1 MYEEYWG
8 VTEPPFSLTPN
19 PKFLYLSEKH
29 ANCLTMLEYT
39 VTRNKGAGMISGE
52 AGSGK
57 TTLSR
62 ALLSRL
68 EPEKYEIAMI
78 VNPSLTPNQLLA
90 EILEQFGCDAIPRQK
105 RELVSRLN
113 GLLIGLYR
121 DGKKGVLVIDEAHL
135 VRSRATFEEIR
146 MLLNFQFND
155 EFLLTLLLLGQPE
168 LRRKIDRVEA
178 LKQRLA
184 VRYHLG
190 SLNRLEMEEMIRFR
204 LRAAWY
210 MGGDIFLPEA
220 YDEMYEFSEGNPRVT
235 CEIAD
240 NAMIFGMLKNMR
252 QVDGVLMK
260 QVVMDFEGKEW

>member
-1 MYEEYWG
+1 LYEEYWG

-29 ANCLTMLEYT
+29 ANSLTMLEYT
-39 VTRNKGAGMISGE
+39 VTHNKGAGMITGE

-68 EPEKYEIAMI
+68 DPNRYEIAMI
-78 VNPSLTPNQLLA
+78 VNPTLTPNQLLA
-90 EILEQFGCDAIPRQK
+90 EILDQFGSDSLPRQK
-105 RELVSRLN
+105 RELVNALN
-113 GLLIGLYR
+113 KFLLDLYKK
-121 DGKKGVLVIDEAHL
+121 GKKGVLVIDEAHL
-135 VRSRATFEEIR
+135 VRSRLTFEEIR
-146 MLLNFQFND
+146 MLLNFQLQD

-168 LRRKIDRVEA
+168 LRAKIERIEA

-184 VRYHLG
+184 VRYHLER
-190 SLNRLEMEEMIRFR
+190 LNRQETEEMMRFR
-204 LRAAWY
+204 LKAAWY

-220 YDEMYEFSEGNPRVT
+220 YDEIYEYSKGVPRVT

-240 NAMIFGMLKNMR
+240 NAMIFGMLRHVK
-252 QVDGVLMK
+252 QIDGVLMRD
-260 QVVMDFEGKEW
+260 VIMDFEGKEW

>member
-39 VTRNKGAGMISGE
+39 VTRNKGAGMITGE

-68 EPEKYEIAMI
+68 DPSKFEIAMI
-78 VNPSLTPNQLLA
+78 VNPNLTPNQLLA
-90 EILEQFGCDAIPRQK
+90 EILDQFGCDSIPRQK
-105 RELVSRLN
+105 RELVNRLN
-113 GLLIGLYR
+113 SLLLNLYR
-121 DGKKGVLVIDEAHL
+121 NGKKGVLVLDEAHL
-135 VRSRATFEEIR
+135 VRSRLTFEEIR
-146 MLLNFQFND
+146 MLLNFQLQD

-168 LRRKIDRVEA
+168 LRSRIEKIEA

-184 VRYHLG
+184 VRYNLE
-190 SLNRLEMEEMIRFR
+190 SLSRQEMEEMVRFR
-204 LRAAWY
+204 LKAAWY

-220 YDEMYEFSEGNPRVT
+220 YDEMFAYSKGVPRIT

-240 NAMIFGMLKNMR
+240 NAMIFGMLKGVR
-252 QVDGVLMK
+252 QIDGVLMHE
-260 QVVMDFEGKEW
+260 VIMDFEGKEW